1 MKQDMR
7 NNNALFQRPHTSPAC
22 PSDTCY

>member
-7 NNNALFQRPHTSPAC
+7 NNNVLFQRPHTLPAC
-22 PSDTCY
+22 PSDKC